1 MQLDRQD
8 ERNRRWDQPFGK
20 ERLDAES
27 VARIL
32 ALPAFADVHSD
43 QFPEWLRLE
52 DLIANEGRISIFNE
66 GDVILRKGDYGNSLF
81 VILSG
86 SIVGLTDQG
95 EEETVRGRKKARKS
109 WAGAFAQLLTGHR
122 PAEHRP
128 ARGRSQSEAGR
139 RGRARQYLNEF
150 EGVRRVDIEEIARR
164 KSAFSLH
171 APHMFGELAALTRSP
186 RSAHVFAAEDETALF
201 ELSWQG
207 LRDIR
212 NWSDQFRSQIDML
225 YSERGLATRLR
236 ECPLFNHVDD
246 DTLDEI
252 AQECLFETYGDFDW
266 AHHFQRALGR
276 QAGAEKI
283 IRQEP
288 LICSEGD
295 HVDGLLIVN
304 NGFARVSQRVDK
316 GERTVGYL
324 SRNDVIGLDVMVS
337 AADGKR
343 APVLDATL
351 RAIGYVDV
359 IRIPTYLV
367 QERLLPGLA
376 TKELQRALNR
386 SKNGP
391 ASEVRQGMMDFLV
404 DHRFINGEE
413 AMVVNLDRCVGCDD
427 CVRACAVAHAN
438 NPRFVRDGPVYENA
452 MIASACMH
460 CTDPVCLIGC
470 PTGAIHRAPVTGNVV
485 INDNTCIGCATC
497 ANACPYN
504 NIKMVEI
511 RGSDGNHVL
520 DRDGKTIARATKCD
534 LCDDQ
539 LTGPACVQACPH
551 DALVR
556 QNLRDTDSLVK
567 WLG

>member
-1 MQLDRQD
+1 M
-8 ERNRRWDQPFGK
+8 
-20 ERLDAES
+20 
-27 VARIL
+27 
-32 ALPAFADVHSD
+32 PAFEAVQPD
-43 QFPEWLRLE
+43 QFPDWLKLE
-52 DLIANEGRISIFNE
+52 DLIANEGRISIFDR

-95 EEETVRGRKKARKS
+95 EDETGQGRKKAGKS
-109 WAGAFAQLLTGHR
+109 MVDAFAQLLTGHHPPEFR
-122 PAEHRP
+122 RARDRTPAGK
-128 ARGRSQSEAGR
+128 GRSGSAGES
-139 RGRARQYLNEF
+139 LNEF
-150 EGVRRVDIEEIARR
+150 EGVRQVDIDTIAER
-164 KSAFSLH
+164 KSAFSLR

-186 RSAHVFAAEDETALF
+186 RSAHVFAAEDGTTLF

-212 NWSDQFRSQIDML
+212 NWSDDFRSHIDML

-252 AQECLFETYGDFDW
+252 AKECLFETYGDFDW
-266 AHHFQRALGR
+266 AHHFQRAIGQ

-283 IRQEP
+283 ITQEP
-288 LICSEGD
+288 LICNEGD

-304 NGFARVSQRVDK
+304 NGFARVSEHVDK
-316 GERTVGYL
+316 GERTIGYL
-324 SRNDVIGLDVMVS
+324 SRNDVIGLEAMVT
-337 AADGKR
+337 AADGKQ
-343 APVLDATL
+343 APVLDVTL

-359 IRIPTYLV
+359 IRVPTYLV
-367 QERLLPGLA
+367 QERLLPGLGNRD
-376 TKELQRALNR
+376 LHRALN
-386 SKNGP
+386 KGKTGP

-404 DHRFINGEE
+404 DHRFINGEQ

-427 CVRACAVAHAN
+427 CVRACAVAHNN
-438 NPRFVRDGPVYENA
+438 NPRFVRDGPVYENV

-511 RGSDGNHVL
+511 RGQEGDHVVDL
-520 DRDGKTIARATKCD
+520 EGKTIARATKCD
-534 LCDDQ
+534 FCDDQ